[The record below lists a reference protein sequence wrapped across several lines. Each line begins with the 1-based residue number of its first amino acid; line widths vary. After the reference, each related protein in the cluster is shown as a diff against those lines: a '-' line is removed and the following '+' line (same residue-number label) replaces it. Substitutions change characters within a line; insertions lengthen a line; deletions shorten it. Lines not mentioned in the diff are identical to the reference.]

1 MFEAGLVT
9 SPLSFESQQP
19 AEGKALGSSAC
30 PLQGFVVLLRP
41 HWHISP
47 AKDELETNY
56 KRRRQIFKAAEC
68 SSSSL
73 RYISATGAKG
83 MTQEHFSSS
92 VLLVRAVLGLDGWL
106 GNTSS
111 CPEVQSEHQ
120 SHHLALL
127 PSRQRVFPPATRTL
141 M

>member
-1 MFEAGLVT
+1 
-9 SPLSFESQQP
+9 
-19 AEGKALGSSAC
+19 
-30 PLQGFVVLLRP
+30 
-41 HWHISP
+41 
-47 AKDELETNY
+47 
-56 KRRRQIFKAAEC
+56 
-68 SSSSL
+68 
-73 RYISATGAKG
+73 